1 MRIESDHQRE
11 IALILYQILFI
22 DSLKKCME
30 ISLENYCVENLYEL
44 LLY

>member
-1 MRIESDHQRE
+1 MRIENDHQRE
-11 IALILYQILFI
+11 NALILHQILFI

-30 ISLENYCVENLYEL
+30 FGLENYCVENLYEL